1 MRVVFEQW
9 KYILKNLWFVLP
21 FGVVPAFFLALCVDF
36 AAIEKVAVELFG
48 GNLELNFTQIF
59 RAWSFIRVDFPLA
72 LIFSVTALI
81 VVVFASSFLLAFV
94 EKHMRIGK
102 RTFSGV
108 FSQLG
113 NHISAFIIFAL
124 FLVVVYEIW
133 AIALSAVLTA
143 ICTIPSKV
151 VARIFFVLIS
161 LVFVGALIY
170 LITVVYLW
178 LPCKLHTGFR
188 TYDALLYSYRLVIGV
203 RWRLILSLIISYVP
217 CFLILFASSFGP
229 DILSRILSVVLFTFA
244 YLSFCVRM
252 ETLYFETDKLDR
264 EDLLRSYREL

>member
-21 FGVVPAFFLALCVDF
+21 FGIVPAFFLALCVDF
-36 AAIEKVAVELFG
+36 NAIRIVATSLFG
-48 GNLELNFTQIF
+48 GSLDLTFTQIF
-59 RAWSFIRVDFPLA
+59 RAWSIINIGTPLG
-72 LIFSVTALI
+72 IISSVLGAI
-81 VVVFASSFLLAFV
+81 VIVFGSSLLLSFV

-102 RTFSGV
+102 RTLSGV
-108 FSQLG
+108 FSQIG
-113 NHISAFIIFAL
+113 NHITAFIIFTLTLL
-124 FLVVVYEIW
+124 FIFEVW

-161 LVFVGALIY
+161 LVFVAALIY
-170 LITVVYLW
+170 LITVIYLW

-203 RWRLILSLIISYVP
+203 RWRLILSLVISYVP
-217 CFLILFASSFGP
+217 CFFILFASSFGP
-229 DILSRILSVVLFTFA
+229 EILSRILSVVLFTFA